1 MRERYLKNENVDKGE
16 QVVKHK
22 TLTRMDLIAHFS
34 RQLLIPQNQSSALI
48 EAIIQ
53 QIFNALHKNKH
64 LKISSFGSFL
74 VHDKKPRTGRNPK
87 TGEQALITARRSV
100 SFRTSQILK
109 ARINRKMQRVKQ
121 A

>member
-1 MRERYLKNENVDKGE
+1 MKP
-16 QVVKHK
+16 K

-34 RQLLIPQNQSSALI
+34 RQLLIPQNQSAALI

-53 QIFNALHKNKH
+53 QVFDALHKNEY

-74 VHDKKPRTGRNPK
+74 VHSKKPRVGRNPK
-87 TGEQALITARRSV
+87 TGEEATITARRSV

-109 ARINRKMQRVKQ
+109 TRISRKMQRVKQ